1 MNRREIINAE
11 IGARLKEAR
20 LAANLTLKEAGD
32 LIGISGSVVRRYE
45 IGTIKSIG
53 IDVLRKFADI
63 YETPAYALLGWEI
76 PDTFPCSKDEQDL
89 IVKYRTLS
97 PEEQETINDIIDIR
111 YQKRLK
117 ETKVKI
123 DKAT

>member
-1 MNRREIINAE
+1 MDRREIINAE

-20 LAANLTLKEAGD
+20 LAANLTLKDAGD

-63 YETPAYALLGWEI
+63 YETPAHVLLGWEI
-76 PDTFPCSKDEQDL
+76 PATFPCSQQEQNL
-89 IVKYRTLS
+89 IVKYRKLS

-111 YQKRLK
+111 YQKSLK
-117 ETKVKI
+117 ATKVKI

>member
-1 MNRREIINAE
+1 MDRREIINAE

-20 LAANLTLKEAGD
+20 LAANLTLNEAGN

-45 IGTIKSIG
+45 IGTIKSIS
-53 IDVLRKFADI
+53 IDMLKRFADI
-63 YETPAYALLGWEI
+63 YETPAYSLLGWDI
-76 PDTFPCSKDEQDL
+76 PVTFSCSQDEQDL

-117 ETKVKI
+117 ETR
-123 DKAT
+123 